1 MLLSLFIE
9 NFHIPLAFP
18 SPREVEWTTITII
31 PIFHVIN
38 WNSELRKAMVNV
50 KRTKSR
56 KENLQF
62 KMWTERIEFNF
73 SLYQNPIKKKS
84 EKIVRER
91 VNPYRK

>member
-1 MLLSLFIE
+1 
-9 NFHIPLAFP
+9 
-18 SPREVEWTTITII
+18 
-31 PIFHVIN
+31 
-38 WNSELRKAMVNV
+38 MVNV